1 MMAIKNIIISASIIT
16 IGILFINAVP
26 KGEPK
31 DALDKRIFKVIM
43 TEVKEGAAPKKGLD
57 DEIEFKGGKMFSQF
71 LFDKLEYKWIKY
83 EVKKDSVFSDEEQ
96 NEVHLVEAEISST
109 DENDQT
115 ILMTCT
121 VEDYDIQGVIKITKK
136 DKLKKKYEFS
146 GKEKDKK
153 KKK

>member
-1 MMAIKNIIISASIIT
+1 MVTIKNIIISATVIT
-16 IGILFINAVP
+16 VGLLSINAIR

-31 DALDKRIFKVIM
+31 DALDKRIFKVVM
-43 TEVKEGAAPKKGLD
+43 TEIKEGAAPKKGLE

-71 LFDKLEYKWIKY
+71 LFDKMEYKWIKY
-83 EVKKDSVFSDEEQ
+83 EVNKDSTFTDEEQ
-96 NEVHLVEAEISST
+96 NEVHWVEAEISTT
-109 DENDQT
+109 DDKDQT
-115 ILMTCT
+115 MMMTCT